1 MKTIKKNGG
10 KKLSENLKEIVEE
23 ISKNDNVLIVG
34 HILPDG
40 DDVSSLVS
48 MTLGL
53 EKLGKNVTAVIDD
66 EIPEYLL
73 QFPWVKSKIKKFE
86 DVEKIIYK
94 NFDIMVILD
103 CSSPDRIGKFEKY
116 LNAFHVLLIDHHV
129 TNTHFGNLNW
139 VDPTMASTAQMVY
152 RILTSLNVEYDKE
165 LATMNLLGIA
175 TDTGFFKYQNAD
187 VLVFKDVTELIEKG
201 ANISDISNTILDNIP
216 LEQIYLYKDV
226 ISNLKLA
233 LNGQIAYSLLSLDM
247 LSKYNVLPKDS
258 PSFVENLRS
267 IRGVEIAIVFQE
279 YEKGSYHVSLRSK
292 KWADVSKI
300 ALNYGG
306 GGHPRA
312 AGFSIETNDI
322 KQTMEEI
329 VYYISKTIG
338 NPSRN
343 LAYQ

>member
-1 MKTIKKNGG
+1 
-10 KKLSENLKEIVEE
+10 
-23 ISKNDNVLIVG
+23 
-34 HILPDG
+34 
-40 DDVSSLVS
+40 
-48 MTLGL
+48 
-53 EKLGKNVTAVIDD
+53 
-66 EIPEYLL
+66 
-73 QFPWVKSKIKKFE
+73 
-86 DVEKIIYK
+86 
-94 NFDIMVILD
+94 MVILD